1 MHDREETPLKSK
13 VHLHEV
19 ISNNQILFSIKI
31 YNWTYTNFTEFYKKS
46 SRISKNFEFF
56 QLMAPLCLN
65 RKNFP
70 ISTEMEL
77 AVGDHRG
84 PFSGLLDI
92 TRHGQVGNM
101 VKLPYPHSSPSLQR
115 QTLGHTRQMTEINKI
130 NARTKRIKA

>member
-1 MHDREETPLKSK
+1 MHDRVETPVKSK

-19 ISNNQILFSIKI
+19 ISNNEILFSIKYI
-31 YNWTYTNFTEFYKKS
+31 IGRTQILQNSTKNQVEFQQ
-46 SRISKNFEFF
+46 NFEFF
-56 QLMAPLCLN
+56 QFMAPFCLN

-77 AVGDHRG
+77 AVNDHRG

-92 TRHGQVGNM
+92 TRDGQVGNM
-101 VKLPYPHSSPSLQR
+101 VQLSYPHSSPSLQC